1 VTLLVANLLLANVD
15 VPDNLDETSLANGE
29 TEKGE
34 ALVDHAIGD
43 LLDAWRAHSST
54 LILISNEVGMG
65 IVPPYPLG
73 RIYRDCL
80 GRVNAR
86 LAAEA
91 DTVLLMVAGLP
102 IEIKALAD
110 AWQREAARRF
120 GAHD

>member
-1 VTLLVANLLLANVD
+1 MPGARTCL
-15 VPDNLDETSLANGE
+15 
-29 TEKGE
+29 
-34 ALVDHAIGD
+34 HAHPHLQRG
-43 LLDAWRAHSST
+43 RH
-54 LILISNEVGMG
+54 G

-73 RIYRDCL
+73 RVYRDCL

-110 AWQREAARRF
+110 AWRREAARRF
-120 GAHD
+120 GTQG